1 LEHPLFSRRLDFFRF
16 KQGRGQSMSDAMT
29 ELQCLGNQSTLGA
42 LNPIDLY
49 VMRYLTMTDNL
60 ALLQKLLEVEFPTQ
74 QLLKDVV
81 RLFETAA

>member
-1 LEHPLFSRRLDFFRF
+1 
-16 KQGRGQSMSDAMT
+16 MSDAMT

>member
-1 LEHPLFSRRLDFFRF
+1 
-16 KQGRGQSMSDAMT
+16 
-29 ELQCLGNQSTLGA
+29 
-42 LNPIDLY
+42 
-49 VMRYLTMTDNL
+49 MTDNL